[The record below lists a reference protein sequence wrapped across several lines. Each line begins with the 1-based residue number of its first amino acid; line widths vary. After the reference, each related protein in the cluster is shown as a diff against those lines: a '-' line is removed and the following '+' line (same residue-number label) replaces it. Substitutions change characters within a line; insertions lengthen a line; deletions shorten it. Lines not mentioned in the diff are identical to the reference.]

1 MYIPLPRIILLPY
14 RLIVFLIRSILQWI
28 GYSEKDKQ
36 VLRWL
41 AEPDDPMRPQDYEV
55 KYADQLIAAIE
66 TAKSVYIEYAEK
78 ENKITSRTVVPE
90 RLFRRGDHI
99 YVEAFCLKRNQ
110 YRRFRLDRIKYLQ

>member
-28 GYSEKDKQ
+28 GYSERDKQ

-41 AEPDDPMRPQDYEV
+41 AETDDPMRPQDYEV
-55 KYADQLIAAIE
+55 KYADQLMAAIE
-66 TAKSVYIEYAEK
+66 TAKPVYIEYAEK

-90 RLFRRGDHI
+90 KLFRRGDHI
-99 YVEAFCLKRNQ
+99 YVEAYCLKRKE